1 MNEAETEECKGVRK
15 EEGVAQIEF
24 GIKISLTMK
33 SFFMQFRGATVIC
46 YYLRAQPERG
56 QERGVRGGGGGGS
69 WEGGGRPGQG
79 SDSAFM
85 AEAEALSCP
94 QHPPDALGWSPWGL
108 PPCSLLETRVQLPDP
123 GRGGEDKAKQLAIGV

>member
-24 GIKISLTMK
+24 GIKIGLTMK

-56 QERGVRGGGGGGS
+56 QERGVRGGGGGIM
-69 WEGGGRPGQG
+69 GGGRQ
-79 SDSAFM
+79 AR
-85 AEAEALSCP
+85 A
-94 QHPPDALGWSPWGL
+94 GL
-108 PPCSLLETRVQLPDP
+108 
-123 GRGGEDKAKQLAIGV
+123 

>member
-56 QERGVRGGGGGGS
+56 QERGVRGGGGADHGREEAGPGRALTQLS
-69 WEGGGRPGQG
+69 WQRQRRSRAHSIHQTPWVGAPGVCPRAACWRPG
-79 SDSAFM
+79 
-85 AEAEALSCP
+85 CN
-94 QHPPDALGWSPWGL
+94 
-108 PPCSLLETRVQLPDP
+108 SLTRV
-123 GRGGEDKAKQLAIGV
+123 GVERRKPSNWR